1 MSEGGLVDWGLAQR
15 VATALAREGERPANG
30 ATAPFGREALAAA
43 CADAVDVVLGYTRLQ
58 PSGELPEPELV
69 DRAEWVRTGLRTL
82 RELSGGLEDRIADG
96 ISLPGPLGGVAR
108 SLAGAAAGAEAGI
121 AVGYGAR
128 RVMGQYDIAL
138 VEAAREPRLLFVG
151 SNLAHAHAELG
162 EDPGL
167 FLRWVAVHETTHAV
181 QFGSVGWLR
190 SHLAKLL
197 EELIEGAA
205 AGLDGNS
212 LRQLAGRL
220 FRADPR
226 RTIRTVLRGDLPR
239 VLAGPQQ
246 ARTLDRLQMAMTVIE
261 GHAEH
266 VMDAATDA
274 SDPGYARLRERLE
287 TRRSNRGG
295 LGEVISRLLGMELK
309 MRQYRLGKAFC
320 DEVVAEAGID
330 GLNRVWRSPDDVPTP
345 AELERPLDWLR
356 RVETAAPAEAG

>member
-1 MSEGGLVDWGLAQR
+1 M
-15 VATALAREGERPANG
+15 
-30 ATAPFGREALAAA
+30 
-43 CADAVDVVLGYTRLQ
+43 
-58 PSGELPEPELV
+58 
-69 DRAEWVRTGLRTL
+69 
-82 RELSGGLEDRIADG
+82 
-96 ISLPGPLGGVAR
+96 
-108 SLAGAAAGAEAGI
+108 
-121 AVGYGAR
+121 
-128 RVMGQYDIAL
+128 
-138 VEAAREPRLLFVG
+138 
-151 SNLAHAHAELG
+151 
-162 EDPGL
+162 
-167 FLRWVAVHETTHAV
+167 
-181 QFGSVGWLR
+181 
-190 SHLAKLL
+190 
-197 EELIEGAA
+197 
-205 AGLDGNS
+205 
-212 LRQLAGRL
+212 
-220 FRADPR
+220 
-226 RTIRTVLRGDLPR
+226 LRGDLPR